1 MLLLVA
7 FGCGYELV
15 KYERLRP
22 RVDSTQSSNEKRWC
36 NNDLQVLAACDVGV
50 NGEGVGEEN
59 SQEMVAFHPFSLSSP
74 LPSLSAWL

>member
-50 NGEGVGEEN
+50 NGEG
-59 SQEMVAFHPFSLSSP
+59 
-74 LPSLSAWL
+74 